1 MHVSLKKKACHS
13 LVCIKIIFIFQR
25 EKTCILIG
33 KYKMEMIF
41 FIEFQDYFSIEHLFK

>member
-1 MHVSLKKKACHS
+1 MAYACFSEEKACRS
-13 LVCIKIIFIFQR
+13 LVCIKIIKKKLFLFLR

-41 FIEFQDYFSIEHLFK
+41 Y